1 MGIEMEIMIVG
12 CGKVGGTLVEQ
23 LSGEEHNITVV
34 DQDAGRVRKVTNDYD
49 AMGYVGNGVSYQ
61 VLKEAGIE
69 RIDLLI
75 AVTGSDE
82 QNLLCCVIARKASKC
97 KTIARVRNPIYN
109 GELDFLK
116 KEFDL
121 GMIINPELASA
132 MEIARIFRFPSAI
145 KIDTFAK
152 GRVELLHFRIKSES
166 VLLKYKLMDLKSVFK
181 CDVLVCTVTREDQ
194 VFIPNGD
201 FVFEA
206 NDVLAI
212 VAAPKEVNG
221 FFKKIGIE
229 TNRISNAL
237 IVGGG
242 KIAYYLA
249 RRLLSENID
258 VKIIESNFA
267 RCEELSEL
275 LPQASII
282 HGDGTDQSLLIEEGL
297 ERAGGFAA
305 LTDMDEENMVLSLFA
320 STTSKAKIVTKI
332 NRINFGGVVNQLHL
346 ESVIYPRFITA
357 DYITQYVRSMYDS
370 LNSNVENLYRLED
383 NKAEA
388 LEFYIKEKSNVV
400 GIPLEDLKLK
410 KNILV
415 CCIARNR
422 QIMIPGGKDMIQ
434 VGDTVVVVLTQYHIH
449 DIEDILEN

>member
-1 MGIEMEIMIVG
+1 MEIMIVG
-12 CGKVGGTLVEQ
+12 CGKVGYTLVEQ
-23 LSGEEHNITVV
+23 LSGEEHNIIVV
-34 DQDAGRVRKVTNDYD
+34 DSNAERVRKVTDDLD
-49 AMGYVGNGVSYQ
+49 AMGYIGNGVSYQ
-61 VLKEAGIE
+61 VLKEAGID
-69 RIDLLI
+69 RTDLLI

-121 GMIINPELASA
+121 GMIINPEFASA

-152 GRVELLHFRIKSES
+152 GRVELLHFRIKEGSI
-166 VLLKYKLMDLKSVFK
+166 LLNYKLMELKNTFK
-181 CDVLVCTVTREDQ
+181 CDILVCTVTRKDQ
-194 VFIPNGD
+194 VIIPNGE
-201 FVFEA
+201 FTFEA
-206 NDVLAI
+206 NDVVAV

-221 FFKKIGIE
+221 FFKKIGVE
-229 TNRISNAL
+229 TNRISNAML
-237 IVGGG
+237 VGGG
-242 KIAYYLA
+242 KISYYLA
-249 RRLLSENID
+249 KRLLSANIS
-258 VKIIESNFA
+258 VKIIESNRA

-282 HGDGTDQSLLIEEGL
+282 YGDGTDQNLLLEEGL
-297 ERAGGFAA
+297 ETAGGFAA
-305 LTDMDEENMVLSLFA
+305 LTDVDEENMVLSLFA
-320 STTSKAKIVTKI
+320 RSRSNAKLVTKI
-332 NRINFGGVVNQLHL
+332 NRINFGGVVNQLNL

-388 LEFYIKEKSNVV
+388 LEFFIKEKSNVV
-400 GIPLEDLKLK
+400 GIPLEELRIK

-415 CCIARNR
+415 CCITRNR
-422 QIMIPGGKDMIQ
+422 QIIIPGGKDMIQ
-434 VGDTVVVVLTQYHIH
+434 VGDTVVIVLTNYHLH
-449 DIEDILEN
+449 DIEDILES